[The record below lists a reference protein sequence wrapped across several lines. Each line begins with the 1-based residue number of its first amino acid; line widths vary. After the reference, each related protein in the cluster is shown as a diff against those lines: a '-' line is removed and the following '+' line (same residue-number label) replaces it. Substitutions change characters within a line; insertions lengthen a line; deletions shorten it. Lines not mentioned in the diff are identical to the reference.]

1 MEVLVG
7 RLFDE
12 QAYREKIRHTVVAT
26 LRENGATLADGKE
39 LTIEVL
45 TKQVDDGI
53 TSSVTSAV
61 KALVLSTFAASLA
74 QALGTKS
81 VTLPITSST
90 IMEAMTQRRTK

>member
-1 MEVLVG
+1 M
-7 RLFDE
+7 
-12 QAYREKIRHTVVAT
+12 
-26 LRENGATLADGKE
+26 
-39 LTIEVL
+39 L